1 MEKILEIEGLFKEY
15 KLGIVGR
22 GTLYR
27 DLQSW
32 WAKMRNKE
40 DPNSIIGQEH
50 NVVLSK
56 KNILALNNIN
66 LKINKNEILGIIGAN
81 GAGKSTL
88 LKILSRI
95 TSPTKGLIKIKGKIA
110 SLLEVGTGFHSEL
123 TGRENIYLNGSING
137 MQKNK
142 ITEKLFKIVEF
153 AGVQQF
159 LDTPVKRYSSGMI
172 VRLGFAVAAY
182 LDPDIL
188 IVDEVLAIGDAMF
201 QKKAIKKM
209 KSVSEEEGRTVLFVS
224 HNMDSIRKLCTKV
237 LIMSQGKI
245 IDFGDTENM
254 INKYLNSKNDIRK
267 TYKSISWKIDDHG
280 PGGNIVKL
288 KSLATKN
295 SAGSVCKDFSIN
307 EDMVIEVEF
316 WVLKN
321 GYQVCCLFQFS
332 KKGIQ
337 IFQTFNDYIEGLWN
351 KQENLSTGL
360 YSSKCFIPKRLFDE
374 GTIDVNV
381 IIFLPPGDV
390 DASAQV
396 QHPIRSAGAISFN
409 MIDDNL
415 SDSARGNFPFAWS
428 RYSQI
433 RPYIKWS
440 TNKISN

>member
-224 HNMDSIRKLCTKV
+224 HNMDSIQKLCTKV

-267 TYKSISWKIDDHG
+267 TYKSISWKIDDYG

-351 KQENLSTGL
+351 KQENLSPGL

-381 IIFLPPGDV
+381 AIFLPPGDV
-390 DASAQV
+390 DATAQV